1 MTTNTSAAERS
12 QLHALV
18 DALPDSA
25 LLEARR
31 LLRAL
36 GEVDPVVRAA
46 LLAPLDDEPFTEED
60 RRAVEAA
67 EAGFQHGEW
76 VTNEEMKRELGL

>member
-18 DALPDSA
+18 DALPDSE
-25 LLEARR
+25 LTEASR

-46 LLAPLDDEPFTEED
+46 LSAPLDDEPFTDED
-60 RRAVEAA
+60 RKAVEAA
-67 EAGFQHGEW
+67 EVGFQRGEW